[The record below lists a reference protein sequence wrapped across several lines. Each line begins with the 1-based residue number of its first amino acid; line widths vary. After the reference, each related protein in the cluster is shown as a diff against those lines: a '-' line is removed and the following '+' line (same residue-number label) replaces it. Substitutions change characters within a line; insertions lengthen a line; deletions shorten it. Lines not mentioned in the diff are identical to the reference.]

1 MFSTRI
7 ATQIYAKICFETT
20 PGQKKIIEKLS
31 EYLADDDFLR
41 IFVLN
46 GYAGTGKT
54 TLVAGLVGALKD
66 LGIKPVLLAPTGRAA
81 KVLAQYAQ
89 EKALT
94 IHKRIYRQ
102 RTNADYESKFSLNI
116 NPERGAVFIVDEAS
130 MLSDNTQGG
139 AVFGSGSLLSDLV
152 EYVRSG
158 RGCRLVLVGDSAQLP
173 PVGADFS
180 PALDPVSMDAYGGIV
195 YGTMDEVVRQEAQ
208 SGILFNATL
217 VRCMLEN
224 GLYEIPRFEMDFP
237 DIEAVVGGEFLEKL
251 QDCYARYGRDE
262 TIVITRSNK
271 RANRLVLVGDSA
283 QLPPVGADFSP
294 ALDPVSM
301 DAYGGI
307 VYGTMDEV
315 VRQEA
320 QSGILFN
327 ATLVRCMLENGLYE
341 IPRFEMDFPD
351 IEAVVGG
358 EFLEKLQDCY
368 ARYGRDETIVI
379 TRSNKRANRYNE
391 GIRRNVLYAE
401 EEIES
406 GDMLMVVKN
415 NYYFPEHTED
425 CPMNFIA
432 NGDIARLKR
441 LRRFEDFYGFRFADA
456 VLEFPDYNDAEIE
469 CKILLDTIASES
481 PSLTREESTR
491 LFYEVEK
498 DYTDI
503 KSKLKRFKEIREN
516 PHFNAVQ
523 VKFSYAVTCHKAQ
536 GGQWRAV
543 FVDRCLFGDEPM
555 SRDMLRWLYTALT
568 RATDKLYLV
577 NFDEKFYE

>member
-1 MFSTRI
+1 MSSTRI
-7 ATQIYAKICFETT
+7 ATQIYGKICFETT

-31 EYLADDDFLR
+31 EYLADDDFSR

-54 TLVAGLVGALKD
+54 TLIAALVGALKES
-66 LGIKPVLLAPTGRAA
+66 GIRPVLLAPTGRAA
-81 KVLAQYAQ
+81 KVLARNAR
-89 EKALT
+89 ERALT

-102 RTNADYESKFSLNI
+102 RTNADYESQYSLNH
-116 NPERGAVFIVDEAS
+116 NPEQGAVFIVDEAS
-130 MLSDNTQGG
+130 MLSERASEGTH
-139 AVFGSGSLLSDLV
+139 FGSGSLLGDLV
-152 EYVRSG
+152 QYVRNG
-158 RGCRLVLVGDSAQLP
+158 RGCRLILVGDSAQLP
-173 PVGADFS
+173 PVGSDFS
-180 PALDPVSMDAYGGIV
+180 PALDPATMERYGEVV
-195 YGTMDEVVRQEAQ
+195 YGTLDEVVRQESE

-224 GLYEIPRFEMDFP
+224 GICAIPRFRMDFP
-237 DIEAVVGGEFLEKL
+237 DIEAVEGGEFLEKL
-251 QDCYARYGRDE
+251 E
-262 TIVITRSNK
+262 
-271 RANRLVLVGDSA
+271 
-283 QLPPVGADFSP
+283 
-294 ALDPVSM
+294 
-301 DAYGGI
+301 
-307 VYGTMDEV
+307 
-315 VRQEA
+315 
-320 QSGILFN
+320 
-327 ATLVRCMLENGLYE
+327 
-341 IPRFEMDFPD
+341 
-351 IEAVVGG
+351 
-358 EFLEKLQDCY
+358 DCY

-391 GIRRNVLYAE
+391 GIRRNVLSTE

-415 NYYFPEHTED
+415 NYYYPERTEN

-441 LRRFEDFYGFRFADA
+441 LRRFEEFYGFRFADA
-456 VLEFPDYNDAEIE
+456 VLSFPDYDDSEIE

-503 KSKLKRFKEIREN
+503 RSRIKRFKEIREN

-543 FVDRCLFGDEPM
+543 FVDRCLFGDEQM
-555 SRDMLRWLYTALT
+555 TRDMLRWLYTALT

-577 NFDEKFYE
+577 NFDSQFYE

>member
-1 MFSTRI
+1 M
-7 ATQIYAKICFETT
+7 
-20 PGQKKIIEKLS
+20 
-31 EYLADDDFLR
+31 
-41 IFVLN
+41 
-46 GYAGTGKT
+46 
-54 TLVAGLVGALKD
+54 
-66 LGIKPVLLAPTGRAA
+66 LLAPTGRAA

-271 RANRLVLVGDSA
+271 RANR
-283 QLPPVGADFSP
+283 
-294 ALDPVSM
+294 
-301 DAYGGI
+301 
-307 VYGTMDEV
+307 
-315 VRQEA
+315 
-320 QSGILFN
+320 
-327 ATLVRCMLENGLYE
+327 
-341 IPRFEMDFPD
+341 
-351 IEAVVGG
+351 
-358 EFLEKLQDCY
+358 
-368 ARYGRDETIVI
+368 
-379 TRSNKRANRYNE
+379 YNE

-441 LRRFEDFYGFRFADA
+441 FEDFYGFAADA
-456 VLEFPDYNDAEIE
+456 VLEFRLQRCGDRVQRF
-469 CKILLDTIASES
+469 CWDTTFFES
-481 PSLTREESTR
+481 PRRSPGRSRRAFSTR
-491 LFYEVEK
+491 GEA
-498 DYTDI
+498 TTRT
-503 KSKLKRFKEIREN
+503 SRKLKRFAEICRESA
-516 PHFNAVQ
+516 F
-523 VKFSYAVTCHKAQ
+523 
-536 GGQWRAV
+536 
-543 FVDRCLFGDEPM
+543 
-555 SRDMLRWLYTALT
+555 
-568 RATDKLYLV
+568 
-577 NFDEKFYE
+577 